1 MRRARRRT
9 GGTPRD
15 TGGLPQEAGGLP
27 QEAGGLPQEAGG
39 LPQEAGGPPQEAGGP
54 PPGAGW
60 PPPGAEDSI
69 AERAAELATEVT
81 EAEQPEERRRLTTAF
96 AAAARSSARASAR
109 ATGRGVRAARRRA
122 GTGTGWLT
130 AQVVAMAPRVRVRNA
145 AALRAQFPGKSTEE
159 IADALMIGAS
169 RASGTVGGAVGAWA
183 ALPVLPA
190 FPVELVTETLA
201 LIGIELKLI
210 AELHEVY
217 GMAPP
222 GNTVDRATAY
232 IGAWAHRRGVLAA
245 PGGLILVAGSPLGRR
260 LRLRLAARAGRSA
273 FSLGPLFTGA
283 AAGAL
288 LNSRETR
295 RLGLD
300 VRADLRRRAGRRGA
314 ELARRGV
321 APELE
326 T

>member
-9 GGTPRD
+9 GGPPQD
-15 TGGLPQEAGGLP
+15 TGGLPQEAGLPP
-27 QEAGGLPQEAGG
+27 QEAGEPLRDTGG
-39 LPQEAGGPPQEAGGP
+39 LPQEAGGPPQEAGGT
-54 PPGAGW
+54 PPGAGR
-60 PPPGAEDSI
+60 PPQGAEDSI

-81 EAEQPEERRRLTTAF
+81 EAEQPEERRRLTAAF
-96 AAAARSSARASAR
+96 AAAARASAR
-109 ATGRGVRAARRRA
+109 ATGRGVRAARRGA
-122 GTGTGWLT
+122 GTGMGWLT
-130 AQVVAMAPRVRVRNA
+130 EQVVAMAPRVRVRNTV
-145 AALRAQFPGKSTEE
+145 ALRAQFPGKSTEE
-159 IADALMIGAS
+159 IADALIVGAS
-169 RASGTVGGAVGAWA
+169 RASGAVGGAVGAWA

-217 GMAPP
+217 GMVPP
-222 GNTVDRATAY
+222 GTTMDRATAY

-245 PGGLILVAGSPLGRR
+245 PGALILVAGSPLGRR

-283 AAGAL
+283 AAGAM

-300 VRADLRRRAGRRGA
+300 VRADLRRRAGGRGA
-314 ELARRGV
+314 EVARGGM

>member
-1 MRRARRRT
+1 M
-9 GGTPRD
+9 GPQQGTVESPQAAMEPAQD
-15 TGGLPQEAGGLP
+15 TGGAADETGGSPQDTDG
-27 QEAGGLPQEAGG
+27 
-39 LPQEAGGPPQEAGGP
+39 
-54 PPGAGW
+54 
-60 PPPGAEDSI
+60 SI

-81 EAEQPEERRRLTTAF
+81 EAEQPEERRRLTAAF
-96 AAAARSSARASAR
+96 AAAARSSARATGRGAR
-109 ATGRGVRAARRRA
+109 ATGRGVRTAGQRA
-122 GTGTGWLT
+122 GTGMGWFT
-130 AQVVAMAPRVRVRNA
+130 AQVVAMAPRLRVRSG

-159 IADALMIGAS
+159 IADALIVGAS
-169 RASGTVGGAVGAWA
+169 RAAGAVGAGVGAWA

-190 FPVELVTETLA
+190 FPAELVTETLA
-201 LIGIELKLI
+201 LVGIELKLI

-222 GNTVDRATAY
+222 GNAVDRATAY

-260 LRLRLAARAGRSA
+260 LRLRLAGRAGRSA

-283 AAGAL
+283 AAGAM

-300 VRADLRRRAGRRGA
+300 VRADLRRQAEASGP
-314 ELARRGV
+314 ELARRDTK
-321 APELE
+321 PELE
-326 T
+326 A

>member
-1 MRRARRRT
+1 VGPAQGA
-9 GGTPRD
+9 GGAAPD
-15 TGGLPQEAGGLP
+15 TGGSAHETEAAPQ
-27 QEAGGLPQEAGG
+27 
-39 LPQEAGGPPQEAGGP
+39 
-54 PPGAGW
+54 
-60 PPPGAEDSI
+60 DTDSSI
-69 AERAAELATEVT
+69 AGRAAELATEVT
-81 EAEQPEERRRLTTAF
+81 EAERPEERHRLTAAF
-96 AAAARSSARASAR
+96 AAGARSGARASAR

-130 AQVVAMAPRVRVRNA
+130 AQVVAMAPRLRVRND
-145 AALRAQFPGKSTEE
+145 AALRAQFPGKSTED
-159 IADALMIGAS
+159 IADALIIGAS
-169 RASGTVGGAVGAWA
+169 RASGALGGAVGAWA

-222 GNTVDRATAY
+222 GNAMDRAPAY

-260 LRLRLAARAGRSA
+260 LRLRLAARTGRSA

-283 AAGAL
+283 MAGAL
-288 LNSRETR
+288 LNSRETS

-300 VRADLRRRAGRRGA
+300 VRADLRRRAENTGP
-314 ELARRGV
+314 ELARRG
-321 APELE
+321 ARPELGA
-326 T
+326 

>member
-1 MRRARRRT
+1 MKRARRRRGAPPPDTGRPLQATVEPTAAT
-9 GGTPRD
+9 GGPAQDAGGTADD
-15 TGGLPQEAGGLP
+15 TGLSPQ
-27 QEAGGLPQEAGG
+27 
-39 LPQEAGGPPQEAGGP
+39 
-54 PPGAGW
+54 GADG
-60 PPPGAEDSI
+60 SL

-81 EAEQPEERRRLTTAF
+81 EAEQPEERRRLTAAF
-96 AAAARSSARASAR
+96 ASAARSSARATGRGAR
-109 ATGRGVRAARRRA
+109 ATGRGVRAARRHA
-122 GTGTGWLT
+122 GTGMGWFT
-130 AQVVAMAPRVRVRNA
+130 AQVVAMAPRLRVRSG
-145 AALRAQFPGKSTEE
+145 AALQAQFPGKSTED
-159 IADALMIGAS
+159 IADALIAGAS
-169 RASGTVGGAVGAWA
+169 RAAGAVGAGVGAWA
-183 ALPVLPA
+183 TLPVLPA
-190 FPVELVTETLA
+190 FPAELVTETLA

-222 GNTVDRATAY
+222 GNAADRATAY

-273 FSLGPLFTGA
+273 FSLGPLLTGA
-283 AAGAL
+283 AAGAV

-300 VRADLRRRAGRRGA
+300 VRADLRRRADTSGP
-314 ELARRGV
+314 ELARRG
-321 APELE
+321 ATRELE